1 MICCDRVST
10 YAAGQGSLAFPLLSS
25 AANRLLMRRVF
36 FLLCLIVLPLN
47 FSFASEFELLRIAS
61 ELNLASEALAKEKG
75 FSQGFSG
82 LSHRASS
89 LAGESLQLIDA
100 IHRNRNPSNIRSQ
113 FNDVSRRYTDLEDAF
128 WRGYR
133 SSSDKTIFQQLEGIS
148 KIYSDLFTAYT
159 LTRYYQGAPQIHI
172 FVGPNVSEN
181 GFLMTPDSVNTLRRP

>member
-10 YAAGQGSLAFPLLSS
+10 YAVGQGSLAFPSLLFT
-25 AANRLLMRRVF
+25 ANRLLMLRLF
-36 FLLCLIVLPLN
+36 FLLCPIVLPLN
-47 FSFASEFELLRIAS
+47 IAFASEFELSRIAS
-61 ELNLASEALAKEKG
+61 ELNLASEALAKEKIY
-75 FSQGFSG
+75 SQGFSG

-89 LAGESLQLIDA
+89 LARESSQLIDA

-133 SSSDKTIFQQLEGIS
+133 NSSDKTIFQQLEGIS

-172 FVGPNVSEN
+172 FVGPNASEN
-181 GFLMTPDSVNTLRRP
+181 GLPIPQAFFNTLIRP